1 MNKWCV
7 YVAKCSDNSL
17 YCGITTDIDRRIYEH
32 NFSKKG
38 AKYTRSRRP
47 VKLIFK
53 SALMSRSSAASV
65 EAKFKKL
72 RTDKKKKIVNDL
84 KSFNDYF
91 NIES

>member
-1 MNKWCV
+1 MNKWHV

-17 YCGITTDIDRRIYEH
+17 YCGITTDVDRRIYEH
-32 NFSKKG
+32 NFSKKA

-53 SALMSRSSAASV
+53 SASMSRSSAASV

>member
-1 MNKWCV
+1 MNKWHV

-17 YCGITTDIDRRIYEH
+17 YCGITTDVDRRIYEH
-32 NFSKKG
+32 NFSKKA

-53 SALMSRSSAASV
+53 SASMSRSSAASV

-72 RTDKKKKIVNDL
+72 RTDKKKKIINDL